1 VPERSRIEGPKEM
14 THARIATG
22 CRRLTPAHVQV
33 QAIAERF
40 QGLPDAVSK
49 GQALAAV
56 KQAARPLGISP
67 RLRDTIDVLFA
78 FSQPQDW
85 QPGAQPIVWPSNRK
99 LETTLGLGRRQVQ
112 NVLNALIRAHLIT
125 PVDSPTGRRWG
136 QRDTTGKIVEAYGF
150 DLSPIA
156 LRHAEFVALAER
168 AAAEER
174 ERAALR
180 RRLTIARKAIQQ
192 IADTALEHQLTDRD
206 WRYWLAEALTLGLT
220 IRDDLPLEGVQVVV
234 AELEQRRA
242 DGEAALRA
250 AFDSQQIAPA
260 GAIKCTPITTT
271 NQPKAD
277 NSATRNI
284 DSEES
289 RSGQS
294 DSPVSPDPT
303 FPQHSRQP
311 LPAVTPKFVL
321 NTSPGLKPYLFTAS
335 PSWADLV
342 EAANGLRQQLG
353 ISRPAWIDAC
363 QAMGRYQAATAVAV
377 IAAKGET
384 IRSPGGYLRGMIGRA
399 KNGELHLGNSLW
411 GLARRER
418 SPGIYDA

>member
-1 VPERSRIEGPKEM
+1 M
-14 THARIATG
+14 TFARIAPG

-40 QGLPDAVSK
+40 EGLPDGVSK
-49 GQALAAV
+49 GQALAAF
-56 KQAARPLGISP
+56 KQAARPLGLSP
-67 RLRDTIDVLFA
+67 RLRDAIDVLFA

-85 QPGAQPIVWPSNRK
+85 QPGTRPIVWPSNRK
-99 LETTLGLGRRQVQ
+99 LETMLGLARRQVQ
-112 NVLNALIRAHLIT
+112 NVINALIRANLIT

-136 QRDTTGKIVEAYGF
+136 HRDAKTGRIVEAYGF
-150 DLSPIA
+150 DLSPIG
-156 LRHAEFVALAER
+156 LRHDEFVAIAER

-192 IADTALEHQLTDRD
+192 IAETAIEHRLTDRD
-206 WRYWLAEALTLGLT
+206 WRYWLAEALALVLT
-220 IRDDLPLEGVQVVV
+220 IRDDLPIEDLQAVV

-242 DGEAALRA
+242 EGEAALRA
-250 AFDSQQIAPA
+250 AFDSQQNAPA
-260 GAIKCTPITTT
+260 GAIGCTPITTT

-284 DSEES
+284 DSEKS
-289 RSGQS
+289 RSGQG
-294 DSPVSPDPT
+294 DSPASPDPVSSE
-303 FPQHSRQP
+303 HSQQ
-311 LPAVTPKFVL
+311 LLSAITPKLVL
-321 NTSPGLKPYLFTAS
+321 TVSPELKPYIFTAA

-377 IAAKGET
+377 IAAKA
-384 IRSPGGYLRGMIGRA
+384 RDHPLAGRLPQ
-399 KNGELHLGNSLW
+399 GHDRPRPE
-411 GLARRER
+411 RRAAPEQ
-418 SPGIYDA
+418 

>member
-1 VPERSRIEGPKEM
+1 M
-14 THARIATG
+14 TLARIAPG

-40 QGLPDAVSK
+40 EGLPDGVSK
-49 GQALAAV
+49 GQALAAF
-56 KQAARPLGISP
+56 KQAARPLGLSP
-67 RLRDTIDVLFA
+67 RLRDAIDVLFA

-85 QPGAQPIVWPSNRK
+85 QPGTRPIVWPSNRK
-99 LETTLGLGRRQVQ
+99 LETTLGLARRQVQ
-112 NVLNALIRAHLIT
+112 NVLSALIRANLIT

-136 QRDTTGKIVEAYGF
+136 HRDPKTGKIIEAYGF

-156 LRHAEFVALAER
+156 LRHAEFVALAAR

-192 IADTALEHQLTDRD
+192 IAETAIEHRLADRD
-206 WRYWLAEALTLGLT
+206 WHYWLAEALSLVLT
-220 IRDDLPLEGVQVVV
+220 ILDDLPLEDLQAVV

-242 DGEAALRA
+242 DGEAALCA
-250 AFDSQQIAPA
+250 AFDSQQNAPA

-277 NSATRNI
+277 NSATGNI

-289 RSGQS
+289 CSGQS
-294 DSPVSPDPT
+294 NSPVSPDPT
-303 FPQHSRQP
+303 FPQHSQQP

-321 NTSPGLKPYLFTAS
+321 NISPGLKPYLFTAS

-377 IAAKGET
+377 IAAKGKT

-399 KNGELHLGNSLW
+399 QNGELHLGNSLW

>member
-1 VPERSRIEGPKEM
+1 
-14 THARIATG
+14 
-22 CRRLTPAHVQV
+22 V

-56 KQAARPLGISP
+56 KQAAQPLGISP
-67 RLRDTIDVLFA
+67 RLRDAIDVLFA
-78 FSQPQDW
+78 FSQSQDW
-85 QPGAQPIVWPSNRK
+85 QPGTRPIVWPSNRK
-99 LETTLGLGRRQVQ
+99 LETMLGLGRRQVQ
-112 NVLNALIRAHLIT
+112 NVLSALIRTHLVT

-136 QRDTTGKIVEAYGF
+136 HRDAKTGKIIEAYGF

-156 LRHAEFVALAER
+156 LRHAEFIAIAAR

-192 IADTALEHQLTDRD
+192 IAETAIEHQLSDRN
-206 WRYWLAEALTLGLT
+206 WHYWLAEALTLVLT
-220 IRDDLPLEGVQVVV
+220 IRDDLPLKGLQSVV

-242 DGEAALRA
+242 EGEEALRV
-250 AFDSQQIAPA
+250 AFDSQQNAPA
-260 GAIKCTPITTT
+260 GAIDCTPILTT

-277 NSATRNI
+277 NSATSNI

-289 RSGQS
+289 RSGRS
-294 DSPVSPDPT
+294 DSPVSPDPA
-303 FPQHSRQP
+303 FPQHSQQP

-321 NTSPGLKPYLFTAS
+321 HVSPELKPYIFTAS

-342 EAANGLRQQLG
+342 EAADGLRQQLG

-363 QAMGRYQAATAVAV
+363 QAMGRYQAATAVAL
-377 IAAKGET
+377 IAAKRET

-399 KNGELHLGNSLW
+399 QNGELHLGNSLW

-418 SPGIYDA
+418 SPGSYDA

>member
-1 VPERSRIEGPKEM
+1 M
-14 THARIATG
+14 THARIAPG

-40 QGLPDAVSK
+40 EGLPEGVSK
-49 GQALAAV
+49 GQALAAF
-56 KQAARPLGISP
+56 KQAAQPLGISP
-67 RLRDTIDVLFA
+67 RLRDAIDVLFA
-78 FSQPQDW
+78 FSAPQDW
-85 QPGAQPIVWPSNRK
+85 QPGARPIVWPSNRK
-99 LETTLGLGRRQVQ
+99 LETTLGLARRQVQ
-112 NVLNALIRAHLIT
+112 NVLNALIRANLIT

-136 QRDTTGKIVEAYGF
+136 HRDAKTGKIVEAYGF
-150 DLSPIA
+150 DLSPIG
-156 LRHAEFVALAER
+156 LRHAEFVAVAER

-192 IADTALEHQLTDRD
+192 IAETALEHQLADRD
-206 WRYWLAEALTLGLT
+206 WRYWLAEALTLVLT
-220 IRDDLPLEGVQVVV
+220 IRDDLPLEGLQAVVG
-234 AELEQRRA
+234 ELEQRRA
-242 DGEAALRA
+242 DGETALQA
-250 AFDSQQIAPA
+250 AFDSQQNASA
-260 GAIKCTPITTT
+260 GAIECTPITTT

-277 NSATRNI
+277 NSATSNP
-284 DSEES
+284 DSEKRS
-289 RSGQS
+289 SGQG
-294 DSPVSPDPT
+294 DSPASADPISPERS
-303 FPQHSRQP
+303 QQA

-321 NTSPGLKPYLFTAS
+321 TVSPELKPYIFTAS
-335 PSWADLV
+335 PSWADIV

-377 IAAKGET
+377 IAAKRET

-399 KNGELHLGNSLW
+399 QNGELHLSNSLW

-418 SPGIYDA
+418 SPGTYDA